1 MTDCRD
7 VLDRH
12 KRLVHT
18 KPEDREPPKKRGRP
32 SRSSDKDSKGS
43 PVHSVSPSNERQSP
57 SDSHR
62 HEVDNNPTIDPQL
75 SAHSPIQFPRL
86 PGETPG
92 SSFLTNPFNDNFESG
107 PLDTFSDF
115 NFAGEEILSFLNPPQ
130 SNLHDGEIMSLSTTG
145 DPENMDGVLLH
156 HHDYASWLH
165 LNRDENTS
173 PHSNA
178 SCGVLAETASTPLI
192 EPGESKEMFVPQ
204 DKPKASFAINEENY
218 AQLQEKLDAKYKVQF
233 HNLEVLIIEISP
245 RRFRITKSTIPRTIC
260 IPLFRLLL
268 PSLPHHPSPNI

>member
-1 MTDCRD
+1 MGSMECFSLNALNCIEVQSRSNNSSNPSSHSYQCKLCKKTFGRTEHLTRHERTRESPSPLFRGKVDRGRYVGETVQLFPLQTRLSTKVTCLCIMIDGRD

-43 PVHSVSPSNERQSP
+43 PVPSISPSNERQSP

-107 PLDTFSDF
+107 PL
-115 NFAGEEILSFLNPPQ
+115 
-130 SNLHDGEIMSLSTTG
+130 
-145 DPENMDGVLLH
+145 
-156 HHDYASWLH
+156 
-165 LNRDENTS
+165 
-173 PHSNA
+173 
-178 SCGVLAETASTPLI
+178 
-192 EPGESKEMFVPQ
+192 
-204 DKPKASFAINEENY
+204 
-218 AQLQEKLDAKYKVQF
+218 
-233 HNLEVLIIEISP
+233 
-245 RRFRITKSTIPRTIC
+245 
-260 IPLFRLLL
+260 
-268 PSLPHHPSPNI
+268 